1 MTYDCSL
8 YVVLLNL
15 ENRKTLEESAREY
28 QLTHGK
34 KTELQ
39 EVEVFTGEEN
49 ESNVIQV
56 RFYQNI
62 FGREKKNKL
71 MLSNKN

>member
-1 MTYDCSL
+1 LFRSTED
-8 YVVLLNL
+8 
-15 ENRKTLEESAREY
+15 NRKTLEESAREY

-56 RFYQNI
+56 T
-62 FGREKKNKL
+62 
-71 MLSNKN
+71 LSHLHSPAGKIA